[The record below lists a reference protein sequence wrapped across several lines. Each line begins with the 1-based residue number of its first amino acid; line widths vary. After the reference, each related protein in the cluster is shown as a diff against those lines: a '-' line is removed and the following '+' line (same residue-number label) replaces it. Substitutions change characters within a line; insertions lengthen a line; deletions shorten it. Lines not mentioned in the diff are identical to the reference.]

1 MGKRRALITGAKGLL
16 GRELAELFRW
26 ESTADLSCPAPRPA
40 YSVLCKDK
48 YRGATGDAPRPWK
61 TAAAEFLNI
70 LREGR
75 AAW

>member
-1 MGKRRALITGAKGLL
+1 MGKRRVLITGAKGLL

-26 ESTADLSCPAPRPA
+26 ESTADLSYPALRPA

-48 YRGATGDAPRPWK
+48 YRGATGDAPRHWEA
-61 TAAAEFLNI
+61 AAAEFLNDI
-70 LREGR
+70 REGR